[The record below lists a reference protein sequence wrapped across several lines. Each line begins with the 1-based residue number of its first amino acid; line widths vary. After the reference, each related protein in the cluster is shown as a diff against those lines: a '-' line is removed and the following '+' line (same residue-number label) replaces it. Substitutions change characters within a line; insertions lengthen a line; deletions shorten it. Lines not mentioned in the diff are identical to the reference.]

1 MLIGLVWLAA
11 MIGTWIWSTREEGRL
26 KRLGQQG
33 ERLPPESVAE
43 FGLDPKTV
51 AVRLCDGLP
60 TSFVRRG
67 HDTGAGDGVQH
78 VICLQRELPPERMGL
93 VLRHEGEHIKMRH
106 PWWKM
111 ANAISMALFWW
122 SPLHWAAYRLTNRDM
137 ELACDQ
143 AVLDTLEPE
152 GRREYAR
159 MLTEL
164 AAGRHLWGSVSAF
177 GECDAA
183 IRIRRAAAWRPKP
196 EWRRGLS
203 LILSLLLILFLF
215 TGGWAG

>member
-1 MLIGLVWLAA
+1 MNNSIWALWLTLSYEVAN
-11 MIGTWIWSTREEGRL
+11 MYF
-26 KRLGQQG
+26 
-33 ERLPPESVAE
+33 SVGIVTALT
-43 FGLDPKTV
+43 FG
-51 AVRLCDGLP
+51 
-60 TSFVRRG
+60 
-67 HDTGAGDGVQH
+67 
-78 VICLQRELPPERMGL
+78 VIILL
-93 VLRHEGEHIKMRH
+93 RH
-106 PWWKM
+106 PWWKA
-111 ANAISMALFWW
+111 ANAISMGLFWW
-122 SPLHWAAYRLTNRDM
+122 SPLYWAAYRLTNRDM

>member
-1 MLIGLVWLAA
+1 M
-11 MIGTWIWSTREEGRL
+11 
-26 KRLGQQG
+26 
-33 ERLPPESVAE
+33 AE

-51 AVRLCDGLP
+51 AVRLCGDLS

-67 HDTGAGDGVQH
+67 HDTGAGDGVRH
-78 VICLQRELPPERMGL
+78 VICLQKELPPERMGL

-111 ANAISMALFWW
+111 ANAISMGLFWW

-164 AAGRHLWGSVSAF
+164 AAGGTCGAACPPLESATPPSVSA
-177 GECDAA
+177 G
-183 IRIRRAAAWRPKP
+183 PP
-196 EWRRGLS
+196 PGS
-203 LILSLLLILFLF
+203 LKRS
-215 TGGWAG
+215 GGGACP

>member
-1 MLIGLVWLAA
+1 M
-11 MIGTWIWSTREEGRL
+11 
-26 KRLGQQG
+26 
-33 ERLPPESVAE
+33 AE

-137 ELACDQ
+137 ELACDR
-143 AVLDTLEPE
+143 AVLNRLEPE

-164 AAGRHLWGSVSAF
+164 A
-177 GECDAA
+177 
-183 IRIRRAAAWRPKP
+183 RRAAPCGAACPPLGSATPPSASAGPPPGSRKRSGKRPCP
-196 EWRRGLS
+196 WCCLCC
-203 LILSLLLILFLF
+203 
-215 TGGWAG
+215 